1 MRRLHWT
8 KLLAAATAMT
18 LMSAV
23 PSMAAWQ
30 YTLQGPIAIWTE
42 TTTGQQ
48 VCVYAGQPAPDG
60 TPAPTVTM
68 TAETFTTEDAQRANT
83 AQTIAAANAAVDA
96 AKAARGGN
104 VVQETTL
111 TAEQLAANTA
121 AANANLQIG
130 DVTTIN
136 KVLPKRGSGT
146 GPNNTYTNATLPT
159 IQTQDQS
166 QLNQS
171 DVTAGTYLSPAGTEQ
186 TTKTYNY
193 NTTTGTYSYYASD
206 GHLVTNAGS
215 PNVGPTAGTTT
226 QTTQTT
232 TGSSAAS
239 GTTTGNTTTQTSTGT
254 NYTGTLPSTGAN
266 NVNTYQTPQA

>member
-18 LMSAV
+18 LMSAM

-83 AQTIAAANAAVDA
+83 AQAIAAANAAVDA

-130 DVTTIN
+130 DVTTIT
-136 KVLPKRGSGT
+136 KVLPKKGSST

-171 DVTAGTYLSPAGTEQ
+171 GVTAGTYVSPAGTEQ
-186 TTKTYNY
+186 TKKTYNY
-193 NTTTGTYSYYASD
+193 NEATGTYSYYASD

-215 PNVGPTAGTTT
+215 PTVGPTAGATS

-232 TGSSAAS
+232 TASS
-239 GTTTGNTTTQTSTGT
+239 TTTGTTTQTSTGT
-254 NYTGTLPSTGAN
+254 NYTGTLPSTGAT
-266 NVNTYQTPQA
+266 NVNTYKTPQA

>member
-8 KLLAAATAMT
+8 KLLASATAMT
-18 LMSAV
+18 LMSAM

-68 TAETFTTEDAQRANT
+68 TAETFTTEAAQRANT
-83 AQTIAAANAAVDA
+83 AQSIAAANAAVDA

-130 DVTTIN
+130 DVTTIA

-166 QLNQS
+166 QMNQS
-171 DVTAGTYLSPAGTEQ
+171 SVTAGSYLSPAGVEQ

-215 PNVGPTAGTTT
+215 PNVGPAAGTTT
-226 QTTQTT
+226 QTTNGTTATTT
-232 TGSSAAS
+232 TGMK
-239 GTTTGNTTTQTSTGT
+239 TGSTTTQTSTGT

-266 NVNTYQTPQA
+266 NVNTYKTPQA

>member
-18 LMSAV
+18 LMSAM

-68 TAETFTTEDAQRANT
+68 TAETFTTEAAQRANT
-83 AQTIAAANAAVDA
+83 AQSIAAANAAVDA

-111 TAEQLAANTA
+111 TTEQLAANTA

-130 DVTTIN
+130 DVATIT
-136 KVLPKRGSGT
+136 KVLPKRGSGS

-171 DVTAGTYLSPAGTEQ
+171 GVTAGTYVSPAGTEQ
-186 TTKTYNY
+186 TTKTYSY

-226 QTTQTT
+226 QTTTGTTAT
-232 TGSSAAS
+232 TGT
-239 GTTTGNTTTQTSTGT
+239 GTTTGTTTTQTSTGT
-254 NYTGTLPSTGAN
+254 SYTGTLPSTGAT
-266 NVNTYQTPQA
+266 NVNTYKTPQA

>member
-1 MRRLHWT
+1 MRRLNWT
-8 KLLAAATAMT
+8 KLLASATAMT
-18 LMSAV
+18 LLSAM

-68 TAETFTTEDAQRANT
+68 TAETFTTEAAQRANT
-83 AQTIAAANAAVDA
+83 AQSIAAANAAVDA

-130 DVTTIN
+130 DVTTIA

-166 QLNQS
+166 QMNQS
-171 DVTAGTYLSPAGTEQ
+171 SVTAGSYLSPAGVEQ

-226 QTTQTT
+226 QTTTGTTATTTTGTT
-232 TGSSAAS
+232 TGS
-239 GTTTGNTTTQTSTGT
+239 TTTQTSTGT
-254 NYTGTLPSTGAN
+254 SYTGTLPSTGAN
-266 NVNTYQTPQA
+266 NVNTYKTPQA

>member
-18 LMSAV
+18 LMSAM
-23 PSMAAWQ
+23 PAMAAWQ

-68 TAETFTTEDAQRANT
+68 TAETFTTEAAQRANT
-83 AQTIAAANAAVDA
+83 AQSIAAANAAVDA

-111 TAEQLAANTA
+111 TTEQLAANTA

-130 DVTTIN
+130 DVATIT
-136 KVLPKRGSGT
+136 KVLPKRGSGS

-171 DVTAGTYLSPAGTEQ
+171 SVTAGTYVSPAGTEQ
-186 TTKTYNY
+186 TTKTYSY

-226 QTTQTT
+226 QTTTGTTATTVTGAT
-232 TGSSAAS
+232 TG
-239 GTTTGNTTTQTSTGT
+239 TTTTQTSTGT
-254 NYTGTLPSTGAN
+254 SYTGTLPSTGAT
-266 NVNTYQTPQA
+266 NVNTYKTPQA

>member
-1 MRRLHWT
+1 MRRLNWT

-18 LMSAV
+18 LISAM

-48 VCVYAGQPAPDG
+48 VCVYAGQLAPDG

-68 TAETFTTEDAQRANT
+68 TAETFTTEAAQRANT
-83 AQTIAAANAAVDA
+83 AQSIAAANAAVDA

-111 TAEQLAANTA
+111 TTEQLAANTA

-130 DVTTIN
+130 DVTTIA

-171 DVTAGTYLSPAGTEQ
+171 GVTAGTYLSPAGVEQ
-186 TTKTYNY
+186 MTKTYNY

-226 QTTQTT
+226 QTTTSTTATTTTGTT
-232 TGSSAAS
+232 TGS
-239 GTTTGNTTTQTSTGT
+239 TTTQTSTGT
-254 NYTGTLPSTGAN
+254 SYTGTLPSTGAT
-266 NVNTYQTPQA
+266 NVNTYKTPQA

>member
-1 MRRLHWT
+1 MRRLNWT
-8 KLLAAATAMT
+8 KLLASATAMT
-18 LMSAV
+18 LLSAM

-68 TAETFTTEDAQRANT
+68 TAETFTTEAAQRANT
-83 AQTIAAANAAVDA
+83 AQSIAAANAAVDA

-130 DVTTIN
+130 DVTTIA

-166 QLNQS
+166 QMNQS
-171 DVTAGTYLSPAGTEQ
+171 SVTAGSYLSPAGVEQ

-206 GHLVTNAGS
+206 GHLVTDAGS

-226 QTTQTT
+226 QTTTSTTATTTTGTT
-232 TGSSAAS
+232 TGS
-239 GTTTGNTTTQTSTGT
+239 TTTQTSTGT
-254 NYTGTLPSTGAN
+254 SYTGTLPSTGAT
-266 NVNTYQTPQA
+266 NVNTYKTPQA

>member
-18 LMSAV
+18 LLSAI
-23 PSMAAWQ
+23 PAMAAWQ

-68 TAETFTTEDAQRANT
+68 TAETFTTEAAQRANT
-83 AQTIAAANAAVDA
+83 AQSIAAANAAVDA

-111 TAEQLAANTA
+111 TTEQLAANTA

-130 DVTTIN
+130 DVTTIT

-171 DVTAGTYLSPAGTEQ
+171 GVTAGTYVSPAGTEQ

-226 QTTQTT
+226 QTTTGTTAT
-232 TGSSAAS
+232 TGTGA
-239 GTTTGNTTTQTSTGT
+239 TTGTTTTQTSTGT
-254 NYTGTLPSTGAN
+254 SYTGTLPSTGAT
-266 NVNTYQTPQA
+266 NVNTYKTPQA

>member
-1 MRRLHWT
+1 MRRLNWT
-8 KLLAAATAMT
+8 KLLASATAMT
-18 LMSAV
+18 LLSAM

-68 TAETFTTEDAQRANT
+68 TAETFTTEAAQRANT
-83 AQTIAAANAAVDA
+83 AQSIAAANAAVDA

-121 AANANLQIG
+121 AANANLQLG
-130 DVTTIN
+130 GVTTIH
-136 KVLPKRGSGT
+136 KVLPKKGGST

-171 DVTAGTYLSPAGTEQ
+171 GVTAGTYVSPAGTEQ
-186 TTKTYNY
+186 TTRNFNF

-206 GHLVTNAGS
+206 GHIVTNAGS

-226 QTTQTT
+226 QTTTGTTAT
-232 TGSSAAS
+232 TG
-239 GTTTGNTTTQTSTGT
+239 TGTTTQTSIGT
-254 NYTGTLPSTGAN
+254 NYTGTLPSTGAT
-266 NVNTYQTPQA
+266 NVNTYKTPQA

>member
-18 LMSAV
+18 LMSAM

-68 TAETFTTEDAQRANT
+68 TAETFTTEAAQRANT
-83 AQTIAAANAAVDA
+83 AQSIAAANAAVDA

-111 TAEQLAANTA
+111 TTEQLAANTA

-130 DVTTIN
+130 DVATIT
-136 KVLPKRGSGT
+136 KVLPKRGSGS

-171 DVTAGTYLSPAGTEQ
+171 SVTAGSYVSPAGTEQ
-186 TTKTYNY
+186 TKKTYNY
-193 NTTTGTYSYYASD
+193 NEVTGTYSYYASD

-215 PNVGPTAGTTT
+215 PNVGPTAGTTS
-226 QTTQTT
+226 QTT
-232 TGSSAAS
+232 TGTTATTGT
-239 GTTTGNTTTQTSTGT
+239 GTTTGTTTTQTSTGT
-254 NYTGTLPSTGAN
+254 SYTGTLPSTGAN
-266 NVNTYQTPQA
+266 NVNTYKTPQS

>member
-1 MRRLHWT
+1 MRRLNWT
-8 KLLAAATAMT
+8 KFLAAATAMT
-18 LMSAV
+18 LMSAM

-68 TAETFTTEDAQRANT
+68 TAETFTTEAAQRANT
-83 AQTIAAANAAVDA
+83 AQSIAAANAAVDA

-130 DVTTIN
+130 DVTTIA

-171 DVTAGTYLSPAGTEQ
+171 SVTAGSYLSPAGVEQ

-193 NTTTGTYSYYASD
+193 TTTTGTYSYYASD

-215 PNVGPTAGTTT
+215 PNVGPAAGTTT
-226 QTTQTT
+226 QTTTGTTTTTTTGTT
-232 TGSSAAS
+232 TGS
-239 GTTTGNTTTQTSTGT
+239 TTTQTSTGT
-254 NYTGTLPSTGAN
+254 SYTGTLPSTGAT
-266 NVNTYQTPQA
+266 NVNTYKTPQA

>member
-1 MRRLHWT
+1 MRRFNWT
-8 KLLAAATAMT
+8 KLLASATAMT
-18 LMSAV
+18 LLSAM

-68 TAETFTTEDAQRANT
+68 TAETFTTEAAQRANT
-83 AQTIAAANAAVDA
+83 AQSIAAANAAVDA

-130 DVTTIN
+130 DVTTIA

-166 QLNQS
+166 QINQS
-171 DVTAGTYLSPAGTEQ
+171 SVTAGSYLSPAGVEQ

-226 QTTQTT
+226 QTTTGTTTTTT
-232 TGSSAAS
+232 TGMK
-239 GTTTGNTTTQTSTGT
+239 TGSTTTQTSTGT
-254 NYTGTLPSTGAN
+254 SYTGTLPSTGAN
-266 NVNTYQTPQA
+266 NVNTYKTPQA

>member
-1 MRRLHWT
+1 MRRLNWT
-8 KLLAAATAMT
+8 KLLASATAMT
-18 LMSAV
+18 LLSAI
-23 PSMAAWQ
+23 PAMAAWQ

-68 TAETFTTEDAQRANT
+68 TAETFTTEAAQRANT
-83 AQTIAAANAAVDA
+83 AQSIAAANAAVDA

-130 DVTTIN
+130 DVTTIA

-171 DVTAGTYLSPAGTEQ
+171 SVTAGTYVSPAGTEQ
-186 TTKTYNY
+186 TTKTYSY

-215 PNVGPTAGTTT
+215 PNVGPTAGTTS
-226 QTTQTT
+226 QTT
-232 TGSSAAS
+232 TGTTATTGT
-239 GTTTGNTTTQTSTGT
+239 GTTTGTTTTQTSTGT
-254 NYTGTLPSTGAN
+254 SYTGTLPSTGAT
-266 NVNTYQTPQA
+266 NVNTYKTPQA

>member
-18 LMSAV
+18 LMSAM

-68 TAETFTTEDAQRANT
+68 TAETFTTEAAQRANT
-83 AQTIAAANAAVDA
+83 AQSIAAANAAVDA
-96 AKAARGGN
+96 AKDARGGN

-111 TAEQLAANTA
+111 TTEQLAANTA

-130 DVTTIN
+130 DVATIT
-136 KVLPKRGSGT
+136 KVLPKRGSGS

-171 DVTAGTYLSPAGTEQ
+171 GVTAGTYVSPAGTEQ

-226 QTTQTT
+226 QTTTGTTAT
-232 TGSSAAS
+232 TGT
-239 GTTTGNTTTQTSTGT
+239 GTTTGTTTTQTSTGT
-254 NYTGTLPSTGAN
+254 SYTGTLPSTGAT
-266 NVNTYQTPQA
+266 NVNTYKTPQD

>member
-18 LMSAV
+18 LMSAM

-68 TAETFTTEDAQRANT
+68 TAETFTTEAAQRANT
-83 AQTIAAANAAVDA
+83 AQSIAAANAAVDA

-111 TAEQLAANTA
+111 TTEQLAANTA

-130 DVTTIN
+130 DVTTIT

-171 DVTAGTYLSPAGTEQ
+171 GVTAGTYVSPAGTEQ

-226 QTTQTT
+226 QTT
-232 TGSSAAS
+232 TG
-239 GTTTGNTTTQTSTGT
+239 TTTQTSAGT

-266 NVNTYQTPQA
+266 NVNTYKIPQV

>member
-18 LMSAV
+18 LMSAM
-23 PSMAAWQ
+23 PAMAAWQ

-68 TAETFTTEDAQRANT
+68 TAETFTTEAAQRANT
-83 AQTIAAANAAVDA
+83 AQSIAAANAAVDA

-111 TAEQLAANTA
+111 TAAQLAANTA

-130 DVTTIN
+130 DVATIT
-136 KVLPKRGSGT
+136 KVLPKRGSGS

-171 DVTAGTYLSPAGTEQ
+171 SVTAGSYLSPAGVEQ

-215 PNVGPTAGTTT
+215 PSVGPAAGTTT
-226 QTTQTT
+226 QTTTGTTTTTTTGTT
-232 TGSSAAS
+232 TGS
-239 GTTTGNTTTQTSTGT
+239 TTTQTSTGT
-254 NYTGTLPSTGAN
+254 SYTGTLPSTGAN
-266 NVNTYQTPQA
+266 NVNTYKIPQA